1 MTFRKKRMALLASI
15 AILVLVAVLDVWITK
30 DALFEKFGR
39 QFINEAKTEAYWQ
52 AKRGAE
58 ATAER
63 QLDIDSQGIREVLLA
78 GERSHMTVKRA
89 SGRAIQL
96 RYTVTA
102 NAADSDAAERKRDAV
117 LIEKDIREGR
127 LSLAATADGRP
138 VDPDSIE
145 IEYELFLPDALKLR
159 IESKSSSVRIQGLT
173 ADVEAASESGSLE
186 IVDVAGAVS
195 ARTSYGSLYMANI
208 KGSVSL
214 ENRSSEAIAEGI
226 QGALGLDSRSGRN
239 DIARVTGTVSGS
251 AEHGTVRLYEIS
263 GPVELHSRAAKLQLN
278 EIRNQIRVMSE
289 SGDLKLIL
297 PEAAGYA
304 VEAKVR
310 FGRIRTH
317 LPFPVEPRPDV
328 DGGSELKGVVGAGTW
343 KVDIEAYSADI
354 QIHTQ

>member
-89 SGRAIQL
+89 PGRTIQL

-102 NAADSDAAERKRDAV
+102 NAAESDAAERKRDAV

-127 LSLAATADGRP
+127 LSLAATAEGRP
-138 VDPDSIE
+138 VDPDSVSID
-145 IEYELFLPDALKLR
+145 YELLLPDALKLR
-159 IESKSSSVRIQGLT
+159 IESKSGSIRIQGVV
-173 ADVEAASESGSLE
+173 ADMDAASENGSLE

-195 ARTSYGSLYMANI
+195 VRTSYGSLYMANI

-214 ENRSSEAIAEGI
+214 ENLSSEAIAEGI
-226 QGALGLDSRSGRN
+226 QGAFGFESRSGRN
-239 DIARVTGTVSGS
+239 DIAGVTGTVSGS
-251 AEHGTVRLYEIS
+251 AEKGSVRLNEIA
-263 GPVELHSRAAKLQLN
+263 GPVEMHGRAAKLQLS

-289 SGDLKLIL
+289 LGDLKLVL
-297 PEAAGYA
+297 PEAVGYA
-304 VEAKVR
+304 VDAKVR
-310 FGRIRTH
+310 SGRIRTH
-317 LPFPVEPRPDV
+317 LPFPVEPRPDEG
-328 DGGSELKGVVGAGTW
+328 GGSQLKGVVGTGTW
-343 KVDIEAYSADI
+343 KVDVEAHSADI